1 MMLGLRLR
9 WILFSLFSL
18 LLSLAE
24 DDSRNVVVIVA
35 YAAETKSKR
44 TRITTPRFSKGRGA
58 ALSSSFSLFFLLSRA
73 LVPTS
78 AFVVYSLQSN
88 LCGFSSISFPL
99 KRVFHTHTHRAQ
111 TTHNDDDGERKPR
124 ARAGTDGDNNSSNA
138 IRNTNDSNT
147 VALLK
152 LYELNGKRRDESRGD
167 PGPRG
172 LHFRHRFLLREAEK
186 PEEDA
191 EQVGVS
197 EVRSESEETLLVR
210 GE

>member
-1 MMLGLRLR
+1 MRIFLHFIPPQKGL
-9 WILFSLFSL
+9 S
-18 LLSLAE
+18 
-24 DDSRNVVVIVA
+24 
-35 YAAETKSKR
+35 
-44 TRITTPRFSKGRGA
+44 
-58 ALSSSFSLFFLLSRA
+58 
-73 LVPTS
+73 
-78 AFVVYSLQSN
+78 
-88 LCGFSSISFPL
+88 
-99 KRVFHTHTHRAQ
+99 HTHI
-111 TTHNDDDGERKPR
+111 ERKQHTTTTTAKENH

>member
-1 MMLGLRLR
+1 MLGLRLR

-24 DDSRNVVVIVA
+24 DGSRNVVVIVA

-58 ALSSSFSLFFLLSRA
+58 ALSSSFSLVRSFQPALSSYILFRVICA
-73 LVPTS
+73 DFPPFHS
-78 AFVVYSLQSN
+78 PSK
-88 LCGFSSISFPL
+88 GSF
-99 KRVFHTHTHRAQ
+99 THTHRAQ
-111 TTHNDDDGERKPR
+111 TTHNNDDDDERKPR

-138 IRNTNDSNT
+138 IRNTNDSNAA
-147 VALLK
+147 ALLK

>member
-1 MMLGLRLR
+1 MVRVT
-9 WILFSLFSL
+9 SL
-18 LLSLAE
+18 LLLLTPLRPNPNARVSRLLVLVKVAVLLSLLP
-24 DDSRNVVVIVA
+24 S
-35 YAAETKSKR
+35 
-44 TRITTPRFSKGRGA
+44 
-58 ALSSSFSLFFLLSRA
+58 LSSSFSLVRSFQPALSSYILFRVICA
-73 LVPTS
+73 DFPPFHS
-78 AFVVYSLQSN
+78 PSK
-88 LCGFSSISFPL
+88 GSF
-99 KRVFHTHTHRAQ
+99 THTHRAQ
-111 TTHNDDDGERKPR
+111 TTHNNDDDDERKPR

-138 IRNTNDSNT
+138 IRNTNDSNAA
-147 VALLK
+147 ALLK